1 MVSINQQQ
9 LRWTFEEIILGLYD
23 RFIHPS
29 TMQDARKAF
38 FAAKYTGKKGI
49 QGFYDTLLEYA
60 HNMAVYPNDYLIM
73 ETFLKG
79 IPESI
84 RKSIITDGLSPKV
97 NMIDDFVAQAKLYKY
112 LKKTLNY
119 YNHLIMGRVTTDTKE
134 PSPSHT
140 RKNRM
145 ILAKQPDR
153 KLEHGPRPN
162 ADDKVRL
169 AGERSPPT
177 PLNMDAEKARAI
189 LDFICYN
196 CGEKGHKSRD
206 CKKPHK
212 PKIHLWAAHTE
223 TPYRPNDG
231 RNTLR
236 EDEDAHP
243 RESEKE
249 NGGES
254 TEELVEVEVPEN
266 SYSNDFYERDS
277 TLDYMA
283 LMHIGTME
291 PKTQKRN
298 LFKEEPAR
306 DERPIRM

>member
-1 MVSINQQQ
+1 
-9 LRWTFEEIILGLYD
+9 
-23 RFIHPS
+23 
-29 TMQDARKAF
+29 MQDARKAF
-38 FAAKYTGKKGI
+38 FAAKYTGERGI
-49 QGFYDTLLEYA
+49 QGFYDTLLDYA
-60 HNMAVYPNDYLIM
+60 HNMAVYPDDYLVV

-84 RKSIITDGLSPKV
+84 RESIITDGLLPEV
-97 NMIDDFVAQAKLYKY
+97 NTIDDFVAQAKRYEY
-112 LKKTLNY
+112 SRKTLDY
-119 YNHLIMGRVTTDTKE
+119 YNRLITGRVTTDTKE
-134 PSPSHT
+134 ASPSHT
-140 RKNRM
+140 RKNRT
-145 ILAKQPDR
+145 ILAKQPDH
-153 KLEHGPRPN
+153 KPEHGPRPN

-169 AGERSPPT
+169 AGERSPPA

-212 PKIHLWAAHTE
+212 PKVHLRAACTE
-223 TPYRPNDG
+223 TPYRPDDG
-231 RNTLR
+231 GDTLR

-243 RESEKE
+243 RGSEKE

-277 TLDYMA
+277 ISDYMA
-283 LMHIGTME
+283 PMHIGTME
-291 PKTQKRN
+291 SKAQKHN
-298 LFKEEPAR
+298 SFNEEPAC
-306 DERPIRM
+306 DECPVRMRKVTM